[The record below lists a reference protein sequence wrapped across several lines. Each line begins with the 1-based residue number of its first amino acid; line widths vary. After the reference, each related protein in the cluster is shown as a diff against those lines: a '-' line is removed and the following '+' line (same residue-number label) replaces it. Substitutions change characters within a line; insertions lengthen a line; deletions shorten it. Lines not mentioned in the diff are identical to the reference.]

1 MHEPH
6 HGSNSTIHGSN
17 LLTGPTLSA
26 LASSFIMRWQTKIR
40 KVIYKNIKC
49 LETYRFRIESGR
61 YFVYQKRRDETR
73 RLQGLKRQF
82 FL

>member
-6 HGSNSTIHGSN
+6 HGSNSTMHGSN

-26 LASSFIMRWQTKIR
+26 LESSFIMRWQTKIR
-40 KVIYKNIKC
+40 KVMSKDIKC

-73 RLQGLKRQF
+73 RLQGLKRQVF
-82 FL
+82 N